1 MNIKNSFRITC
12 PHCTKSF
19 SADDFL
25 KNHIEEHEKNT
36 EKRIRELN
44 NKAESE
50 KKKVREDY
58 NKKLEKEK
66 MLLSS
71 EISKK
76 LEKDNK
82 SKLSNLNNRLS
93 KAENEK
99 KKLKANTQKN
109 WKKKKH

>member
-1 MNIKNSFRITC
+1 MNIKNSFKITC

-36 EKRIRELN
+36 EKRIKELN

-50 KKKVREDY
+50 KKKVRDDY
-58 NKKLEKEK
+58 NRKLEKEK

-71 EISKK
+71 EISEK

-82 SKLSNLNNRLS
+82 TK
-93 KAENEK
+93 
-99 KKLKANTQKN
+99 
-109 WKKKKH
+109 